1 MVINDPAALINA
13 VVCTVIVVVLMFYQR
28 GDSRHRPAISLLAY
42 IIVLVYATVLF
53 RYLFSLYQQSHW
65 LVVLVNVLICVLILR
80 SRGNVAR
87 LLDVLRR

>member
-42 IIVLVYATVLF
+42 IIVLVYATVPF
-53 RYLFSLYQQSHW
+53 RYLFGLYQQSHW

>member
-42 IIVLVYATVLF
+42 IIVLVYATVPF
-53 RYLFSLYQQSHW
+53 RYLFGLYQQSHW
-65 LVVLVNVLICVLILR
+65 LVVLVNVLICALILR